1 MFKVT
6 PLPGKHRV
14 EISFEGN
21 FDHDP
26 ADFRAALIAAVGKVQ
41 AHDQSF
47 DLICD
52 FTHAHV
58 MPQDHAT
65 TGQAAIAWC
74 IENGLRK
81 SANVTASVTQRMQ
94 LRRVS
99 EGDLRF
105 EQFADHGEAEE
116 WLAA

>member
-1 MFKVT
+1 MFKVKA
-6 PLPGKHRV
+6 LPEKHRV
-14 EISFEGN
+14 SVMFEGN

-26 ADFRAALIAAVGKVQ
+26 ADFRAALIAAVGRVQ
-41 AHDQSF
+41 AADKSF

-52 FTHAHV
+52 FTHANV
-58 MPQDHAT
+58 MPPTHAA

-74 IENGLRK
+74 LENGLRK
-81 SANVTASVTQRMQ
+81 SANVTASATQRMQ

-99 EGDLRF
+99 AGDERF
-105 EQFADHGEAEE
+105 SQFADHAEAEE